1 MPANT
6 VRLLLLSLLTPFAAF
21 TAQAETMPPDSPVPT
36 VAAFAARAEKREPLN
51 VVFFGG
57 SVTWGANA
65 SDPQRTSYRGRMMT
79 WLREKYP
86 HTPIAFHDAA
96 IGGTGSMLGMFRVER
111 DVLAYKPDLVF
122 LDYTVNDGAEDTD
135 TYALASYERIVRQLL
150 QHKTAVMPVLMC
162 FRWHAEKP
170 DAPRP
175 PRHEAHL
182 KLAAAYNL
190 TVANTLDYVR
200 AQVKTRGLDVKKDIW
215 NIGNDGA
222 HPGDEGYQLLFEAA
236 RDAYEL
242 AAKSTTPAVFP
253 PEPVYEARYP
263 KITRR
268 VLTDALPAG
277 WTREKTYRTALWFD
291 GMAARWMGDVATA
304 SAKNKSG
311 ALEFEFEGS
320 MVGFFGERNGLSPA
334 IKIWIDGQPVQAP
347 KTEPG
352 DYLWPTSTA
361 RFSPPKKGSGNLFNW
376 QLISRELTDGKHTVR
391 IEPVWEGADKDAEL
405 RIESICF
412 AGR

>member
-1 MPANT
+1 MFTLRP
-6 VRLLLLSLLTPFAAF
+6 LLLTLSLPFIASA
-21 TAQAETMPPDSPVPT
+21 TSAETMPSAAPVPT

-86 HTPIAFHDAA
+86 HTPITFHDAA

-135 TYALASYERIVRQLL
+135 TFALASYERIVRQLL
-150 QHKTAVMPVLMC
+150 SHNTAVMPVLMC

-200 AQVKTRGLDVKKDIW
+200 DQVKTRGLDPKKDIW

-242 AAKSTTPAVFP
+242 AAKSATPVIIPA
-253 PEPVYEARYP
+253 ETVYEARYP
-263 KITRR
+263 KITRHI
-268 VLTDALPAG
+268 LLDDHLPAG

-311 ALEFEFEGS
+311 ALEIEFEGS
-320 MVGFFGERNGLSPA
+320 MVGFFGERNGLSPDV
-334 IKIWIDGQPVQAP
+334 KIWIDGQPVQPP
-347 KTEPG
+347 KAKEG
-352 DYLWPTSTA
+352 EYLWPTSTA
-361 RFSPPKKGSGNLFNW
+361 RFAPPKKGSGNLFMW
-376 QLISRELTDGKHTVR
+376 QLISRELTDGKHTLR
-391 IEPVWEGADKDAEL
+391 IEPVWEGADKDAEF
-405 RIESICF
+405 RIESICS

>member
-1 MPANT
+1 
-6 VRLLLLSLLTPFAAF
+6 
-21 TAQAETMPPDSPVPT
+21 
-36 VAAFAARAEKREPLN
+36 
-51 VVFFGG
+51 
-57 SVTWGANA
+57 
-65 SDPQRTSYRGRMMT
+65 
-79 WLREKYP
+79 
-86 HTPIAFHDAA
+86 
-96 IGGTGSMLGMFRVER
+96 
-111 DVLAYKPDLVF
+111 
-122 LDYTVNDGAEDTD
+122 
-135 TYALASYERIVRQLL
+135 
-150 QHKTAVMPVLMC
+150 MC

-182 KLAAAYNL
+182 QLAAAYNL

-263 KITRR
+263 KITRHI
-268 VLTDALPAG
+268 LTDHLPAG
-277 WTREKTYRTALWFD
+277 WTREKAYRTALWFD

-311 ALEFEFEGS
+311 AFEFEFEGS
-320 MVGFFGERNGLSPA
+320 MVGLFGERNGLSPA
-334 IKIWIDGQPVQAP
+334 IKIWIDGQPVQVP
-347 KTEPG
+347 KATEG
-352 DYLWPTSTA
+352 DYLWHTDTS
-361 RFSPPKKGSGNLFNW
+361 RFAPPKKGSGNLFHW
-376 QLISRELTDGKHTVR
+376 LLISRELTDGKHTVR
-391 IEPVWEGADKDAEL
+391 IEPVWEGADKDAEF